1 MMNIKLFGITRD
13 IVGENQLTV
22 DTGERITTVGELKS
36 WLFNQYPEMDKLK
49 TLAIAVDHVYA
60 EDQDLLSPGQEV
72 ALIPPVSGG

>member
-1 MMNIKLFGITRD
+1 MNIKLFGITRD